1 MAITFIQQKKRQQ
14 YLFIALLFVIFLIM
28 LVVVWQGFVNKGGVG
43 GLIIQPSK
51 EIEIRFDVLSGEA
64 LKALQSSGAEVV
76 LPEDIGKRNPFL
88 P

>member
-1 MAITFIQQKKRQQ
+1 MAITFIQQKKRQR
-14 YLFIALLFVIFLIM
+14 YLFIALFVIFLIM
-28 LVVVWQGFVNKGGVG
+28 LAVVWQGFVNKGGVG
-43 GLIIQPSK
+43 GLIIQSSK

-76 LPEDIGKRNPFL
+76 LPEDVGKRNPFL